1 MRIFFLPSELEE
13 DNDELC
19 IVASNFVTL
28 YEENN
33 VVARIQLVCH
43 QILFTAY
50 QFCFYHFSNM

>member
-1 MRIFFLPSELEE
+1 LRIFFLPSELEE

-33 VVARIQLVCH
+33 VVARIQLVVIKFIH
-43 QILFTAY
+43 RVSVLFL
-50 QFCFYHFSNM
+50 SL